1 MGAPFLTARWENL
14 ILLNFDCPA
23 ALLRPYVPV
32 GTRLDAWGGAHVL
45 SLVGFLFADTRLLGV
60 PVPFHR
66 TFEDVNLRFYVRR
79 EMPDGQ
85 VRRGVVF
92 IKELV
97 PLHAVAFVARL
108 VYNEN
113 YVAAPM
119 DHRTEIEVERGGS
132 LEYGWRHGGGA
143 HLLAASVEGPAR
155 PLESGSEAEFITEH
169 YWGYTRQR
177 DGGTLEYRV
186 EHPRWWIWEPTRCA
200 YTPPGEPRLYRPE
213 FAEILEGQPRSA
225 FVAAGSEVTVHRG
238 ARLRARQG

>member
-1 MGAPFLTARWENL
+1 MVSPFLTARWENL

-23 ALLRPYVPV
+23 GLLRPYVPA
-32 GTRLDAWGGAHVL
+32 GTRLDAWRGAHVL
-45 SLVGFLFADTRLLGV
+45 SLVGFLFADTRLLGI

-85 VRRGVVF
+85 ARRGVVF

-97 PLHAVAFVARL
+97 PLHAVACVARL

-113 YVAAPM
+113 YEATPM
-119 DHRTEIEVERGGS
+119 DHRIEIDVERGGS
-132 LEYGWRHGGGA
+132 LEYEWSQGGGV
-143 HLLAASVEGPAR
+143 HRLAASVEGPAR

-186 EHPRWWIWEPTRCA
+186 EHPQWRVWEPTTCV
-200 YTPPGEPRLYRPE
+200 YEPPAEPRLYRPE
-213 FAEILEGQPRSA
+213 LAEVLAGEPRSA
-225 FVAAGSEVTVHRG
+225 FVAAGSEVAVQRG
-238 ARLRARQG
+238 ARLRAPHG